1 MKKILFSFGRYFR
14 SFGMSNFLN
23 MLKNIFGHNPAPKI
37 TTLINYCTN
46 DYRFIRHCIQQ
57 ASAFSEEVIV
67 PYTDFFYDG
76 TAENTALLKKTIR
89 ENPEAR
95 FEYFPYDPSL
105 NVLPQHWV
113 TYARVV
119 GWKKSSSESNFILFL
134 DADEIVD
141 SKRFIQWRSEF
152 PLHRMNAIK
161 LANYYYFRETKHQSE
176 NFEDSVVL
184 ARKNLLNESMIMDFL
199 DRESIYQNIG
209 NPKSRM
215 VFGHDNHPLVHH
227 YSWVRTEEEMIKKVS
242 SWGHSHERDW
252 INLVKNEFAG
262 EFTGVDFVHGYKYKT
277 VEPFIKL

>member
-1 MKKILFSFGRYFR
+1 MQKALQFINNLFGSA
-14 SFGMSNFLN
+14 
-23 MLKNIFGHNPAPKI
+23 KQPKI
-37 TTLINYCTN
+37 TTIINYCTN
-46 DYRFIRHCIQQ
+46 DYRFIGFCIKE
-57 ASAFSEEVIV
+57 AAAFSHEVIV

-76 TAENTALLKKTIR
+76 TPENPELLTKTIH

-95 FEYFPYDPSL
+95 FEYFPYDPGL
-105 NVLPQHWV
+105 NVLAQHWV

-119 GWKKSSSESNFILFL
+119 GWKKASTESDFILFL
-134 DADEIVD
+134 DADEVVD
-141 SKRFIQWRSEF
+141 SKRFTDWLSEF
-152 PLHRMNAIK
+152 ALGRMNAIK
-161 LANYYYFRETKHQSE
+161 LANYYYFRETKYQSE

-184 ARKNLLNESMIMDFL
+184 ARKSLLNESMIMDFL

-215 VFGHDNHPLVHH
+215 VFGSDNQPLVHH

-252 INLVKNEFAG
+252 IRLVRNEFAG
-262 EFTGVDFVHGYKYKT
+262 DFTGVDFVHEYKYKT